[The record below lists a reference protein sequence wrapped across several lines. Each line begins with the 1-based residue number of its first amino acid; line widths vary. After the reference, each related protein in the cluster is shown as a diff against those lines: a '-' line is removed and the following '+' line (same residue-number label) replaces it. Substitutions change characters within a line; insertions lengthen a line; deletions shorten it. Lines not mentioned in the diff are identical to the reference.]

1 MKLQKRK
8 VIYPDNY
15 LLENYRSI
23 QSVVSDNSKQLNDL
37 STELD
42 SLREEVDSE
51 DYEESIEELNELGV

>member
-8 VIYPDNY
+8 VIYPDY
-15 LLENYRSI
+15 HLLENYRSI

-51 DYEESIEELNELGV
+51 DYEESIDELNELGV

>member
-51 DYEESIEELNELGV
+51 DYEESLDELNELGV

>member
-51 DYEESIEELNELGV
+51 DYEESIDELNELGV